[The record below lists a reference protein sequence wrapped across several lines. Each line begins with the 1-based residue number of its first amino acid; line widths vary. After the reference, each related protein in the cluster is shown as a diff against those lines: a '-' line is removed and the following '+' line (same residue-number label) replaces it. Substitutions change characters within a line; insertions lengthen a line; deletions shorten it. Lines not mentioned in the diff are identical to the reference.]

1 MILFASFQNDL
12 FPSLQIRPM
21 NGFLILEICVFF
33 NTFDVFESIDSILDI
48 HPLSSLATESLFLSA
63 SKSFD
68 PILN

>member
-1 MILFASFQNDL
+1 
-12 FPSLQIRPM
+12 M

-33 NTFDVFESIDSILDI
+33 NIFDVFEAIESILDI

-68 PILN
+68 PFLMLLEYS